1 MKFKQAAALLDNVPH
16 ISRHS
21 ARILYDFLLSEKP
34 TDCLELGFAHGAS
47 SGYIAAA
54 LDELGTGAL
63 TSVDLESSAE
73 FETTIEKTLDRLNLT
88 SYVRIVRE
96 VNSYNWF
103 LKKQIEAQTQN
114 GVCVP
119 CYDFIFIDGA
129 KNWTIDG
136 LAFFLA
142 DKLLRPGGWILLDD
156 YGWRY
161 ADAIERGK
169 TRSDG
174 VTNRDLSEDQIA
186 EPNIAAIFNLLVAQ
200 HPCYTDLKVQDQ
212 SWAWARKLAETPAQA
227 GAKTVRYERKSLLRS
242 RIQRWRAK

>member
-1 MKFKQAAALLDNVPH
+1 MKFKQAASLLDKVPH

-21 ARILYDFLLSEKP
+21 ARILYDFLLTEKP
-34 TDCLELGFAHGAS
+34 RDCLELGFAHGAS

-54 LDELGTGAL
+54 LDEIGAGTL

-73 FETTIEKTLDRLNLT
+73 FETTIEHTLERLGLGAR
-88 SYVRIVRE
+88 VEIVRE

-103 LKKQIEAQTQN
+103 LKKQIEAQTKD
-114 GVCVP
+114 GICEP

-142 DKLLRPGGWILLDD
+142 DKLLRPGGWILFDD

-174 VTNRDLSEDQIA
+174 VTNRELSADQIA
-186 EPNIAAIFNLLVAQ
+186 EANIAAVFNLLVAQ
-200 HPCYTDLKVQDQ
+200 HPAYGDLKVQDE
-212 SWAWARKLAETPAQA
+212 SWAWAHKSGNLPGPGRAQA
-227 GAKTVRYERKSLLRS
+227 VRRERKSLLRS
-242 RIQRWRAK
+242 RLQRWRAK